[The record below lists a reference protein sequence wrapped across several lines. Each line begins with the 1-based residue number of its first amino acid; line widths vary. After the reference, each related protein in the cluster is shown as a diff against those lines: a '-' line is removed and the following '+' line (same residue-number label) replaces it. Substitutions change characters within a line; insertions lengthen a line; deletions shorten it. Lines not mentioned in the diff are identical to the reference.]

1 MPAGSCV
8 HAITEKSQA
17 QKGIISPGEGG
28 GGGKVIWLSAAT
40 AGKA

>member
-8 HAITEKSQA
+8 HVITEKSQA
-17 QKGIISPGEGG
+17 QKEIISPGGG

-40 AGKA
+40 AEKT